1 MSDPTI
7 EITQL
12 FKEPNINFV
21 IYDLSPVILSVE
33 ELTTAAYMAKI
44 KNSVRN
50 EYPDVV
56 DEFVPRIRYT
66 LLGRYKTKN
75 SNPSELIY

>member
-7 EITQL
+7 EITEL
-12 FKEPNINFV
+12 FKEPNVNFV
-21 IYDLSPVILSVE
+21 IYDLSPIILSVE
-33 ELTTAAYMAKI
+33 QITAPNYMAKI

-50 EYPDVV
+50 EYPEK
-56 DEFVPRIRYT
+56 DEFVPRNSYT
-66 LLGRYKTKN
+66 ILGRYKTKN